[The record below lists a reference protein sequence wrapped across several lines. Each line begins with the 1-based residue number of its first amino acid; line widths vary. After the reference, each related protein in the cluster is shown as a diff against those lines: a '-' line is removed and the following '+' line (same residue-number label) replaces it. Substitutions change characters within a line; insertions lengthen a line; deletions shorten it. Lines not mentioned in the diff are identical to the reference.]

1 VRLAFVIALVVV
13 GLAFS
18 LSGAV
23 GVLRMPDVY
32 TRLQCATKTVTLGAV
47 SVLVALVIGEGPIT
61 NYGGRAL
68 IAAVLLLVMSPAASH
83 ALLRAAYKTGVPMW
97 RGSVVDEPRRMRE
110 QEGADA

>member
-1 VRLAFVIALVVV
+1 MRLAFVLLLLAV

-32 TRLQCATKTVTLGAV
+32 TRLQCATKTVTLGTLV
-47 SVLVALVIGEGPIT
+47 VLVALVVGEGPVSS
-61 NYGGRAL
+61 YGGRAL
-68 IAAVLLLVMSPAASH
+68 IAAALILVMSPAASH

-110 QEGADA
+110 ERDADS

>member
-1 VRLAFVIALVVV
+1 VRTAFVIALVVV

-23 GVLRMPDVY
+23 GVFRMPDVY

-47 SVLVALVIGEGPIT
+47 SVLVALVVGEGPIS

-110 QEGADA
+110 ERDVEA